1 VILTNDD
8 GDPSARTFARIL
20 DRYGLVGTYFVNN
33 VSPLTRRQIRSLAE
47 RGSVE
52 AHAVSH
58 VALSGLDYE
67 DQVAE
72 IVENRTYL
80 EKITRQPV
88 RFLAWPYGD
97 VDESAIEAAEAAG
110 VVAAFGL
117 GGTAADL
124 DTTDRYT
131 MPRITIL
138 VDDDLATFAAKVSGG

>member
-1 VILTNDD
+1 
-8 GDPSARTFARIL
+8 
-20 DRYGLVGTYFVNN
+20 
-33 VSPLTRRQIRSLAE
+33 LTRRQIRSLAE